1 MTWSFAMLS
10 RSASFVLA
18 AGLLLPI
25 AASAHPQRPT
35 ARNTP
40 NTNLQ
45 EPQAIHT
52 TTRLVQVS
60 VIVENKNG
68 APITGLKKEDF
79 SLFDDGAAQ
88 SIAFFSATGPA
99 ETPRQPLPA
108 NVFTNR
114 SDLTG
119 KEPGEIIVILY
130 DELNTS
136 FEDQA
141 YARQHILRF
150 LRSIQPQDHV
160 AIFALTSDLLVLHTF
175 SDDSVALAN
184 SVSRFSPQLI
194 EAFDTS
200 HPGQFHAPALSNDP
214 FWKSFEGHVNGAN
227 AEIADSAAGDRYRI
241 TYAAFMAIA
250 DYVATIPGR
259 KSLVWVS
266 GGIPINIGT
275 TRIGVPNRDTLHLEN
290 TSPPG
295 MAAGKN
301 LGGLAGVLNRVDMAI
316 YPIDAHGIDT
326 ASGAGAFF
334 SRWSL
339 RFTFELLADTTGGKA
354 FFGTNDLAGAI
365 HSAFED
371 GRYSYTLGF
380 YPDHGVWNGKFR
392 KIKISLDAPDSR
404 LRYRR
409 GYFAFSEHSPDDMNM
424 KTDLQEAARSPVDA
438 TDLGVTVSGKALPPA
453 SARLL
458 QLQITLD
465 PKQFLLNDR
474 DNRRHG
480 GLDLLF
486 LQTDTV
492 GKFLTAEKQHF
503 DVNFHHEEYDS
514 LAKSGLI
521 LQRRLEIDPASAGI
535 RVLVRDAGSGALGSV
550 TFPVKKFL

>member
-10 RSASFVLA
+10 RSAQLVLFAVFLLRLTAGA
-18 AGLLLPI
+18 APQSQT
-25 AASAHPQRPT
+25 AHSAPSGNPQ
-35 ARNTP
+35 
-40 NTNLQ
+40 Q
-45 EPQAIHT
+45 PQAIRT

-60 VIVENKNG
+60 VIVQDKSG
-68 APITGLKKEDF
+68 ASITGLKKQDF
-79 SLFDDGAAQ
+79 NLFDDGAPQ
-88 SIAFFSATGPA
+88 EIAFFSSTTPA
-99 ETPRQPLPA
+99 STPQHALPV
-108 NVFTNR
+108 NVVTNR

-119 KEPGEIIVILY
+119 KETGEIIVILY

-150 LRSIQPQDHV
+150 LKSIRPQDHV

-184 SVSRFSPQLI
+184 SVDRFSPQLTA
-194 EAFDTS
+194 AFDAS
-200 HPGQFHAPALSNDP
+200 HPAKFNVPALANDP
-214 FWKSFEGHVNGAN
+214 FWKSFEGRVNGAN
-227 AEIADSAAGDRYRI
+227 AEIADSATDDRYRA

-250 DYVATIPGR
+250 DYVVNIPGR
-259 KSLVWVS
+259 KSLIWVS
-266 GGIPINIGT
+266 GGIPIDIGT
-275 TRIGVPNRDTLHLEN
+275 TRIGVPDRDSLHLWN
-290 TSPPG
+290 NGAPG
-295 MAAGKN
+295 MAADKN

-334 SRWSL
+334 SRWSM
-339 RFTFELLADTTGGKA
+339 RFTFNLLADTTGGKA
-354 FFGTNDLAGAI
+354 FFGTNDIAGAM

-380 YPDHGVWNGKFR
+380 YPNHGIWDGKFR

-409 GYFAFSEHSPDDMNM
+409 GYFAFPEHSPDETNM
-424 KTDLQEAARSPVDA
+424 KTDLQLAARSPVDA
-438 TDLGVTVSGKALPPA
+438 TDLGVTVRGKALPPA
-453 SARLL
+453 SARTL

-465 PKQFLLNDR
+465 PKQFLLDDR
-474 DNRRHG
+474 DNHRQG

-486 LQTDTV
+486 LQMDIA
-492 GKFLTAEKQHF
+492 GKFLAAEKQHF
-503 DVNFHHEEYDS
+503 DVNFDHKEYDS
-514 LAKSGLI
+514 LVKSGLI
-521 LQRRLEIDPASAGI
+521 LQRRLGIDPASAEI
-535 RVLVRDAGSGALGSV
+535 CVLVRDAGSGALGSV

>member
-1 MTWSFAMLS
+1 MLS
-10 RSASFVLA
+10 RSAHLVLFA
-18 AGLLLPI
+18 AFLLPLT
-25 AASAHPQRPT
+25 ASAGPQSQT
-35 ARNTP
+35 AHSTSSENS
-40 NTNLQ
+40 Q
-45 EPQAIHT
+45 QPQAIRT

-60 VIVENKNG
+60 VIVQDKSG
-68 APITGLKKEDF
+68 ASITGLDKQNFK
-79 SLFDDGAAQ
+79 LFDDGTPQ
-88 SIAFFSATGPA
+88 EIAFFSSTTPA
-99 ETPRQPLPA
+99 RMPQRALPS
-108 NVFTNR
+108 NVVTNR

-150 LRSIQPQDHV
+150 LESIRPQDHV
-160 AIFALTSDLLVLHTF
+160 AIFALTSDLFVLHSF
-175 SDDSVALAN
+175 SDDSAALAN
-184 SVSRFSPQLI
+184 SVNRFSPQLTA
-194 EAFDTS
+194 AFASS
-200 HPGQFHAPALSNDP
+200 HSGKLNVPALANDP
-214 FWKSFEGHVNGAN
+214 FWKSAEGRVNGAN
-227 AEIADSAAGDRYRI
+227 GEIAASATADRYRT

-250 DYVATIPGR
+250 GYVANIPGR

-266 GGIPINIGT
+266 GGIPIDIGT
-275 TRIGVPNRDTLHLEN
+275 TRIGVPDRDSLHFWN
-290 TSPPG
+290 TGAPG
-295 MAAGKN
+295 MAADKN

-316 YPIDAHGIDT
+316 YPIDAHGIDS

-339 RFTFELLADTTGGKA
+339 RFTFNLLADTTGGKA
-354 FFGTNDLAGAI
+354 FFGTNDIAGAM

-380 YPDHGVWNGKFR
+380 YPNHGVWDGKFR
-392 KIKISLDAPDSR
+392 KIKISLDTPDSR

-409 GYFAFSEHSPDDMNM
+409 GYFAFPERSADETNM
-424 KTDLQEAARSPVDA
+424 KTDLQLAALSPVDA
-438 TDLGVTVSGKALPPA
+438 TDLGVTVRGKALPSA
-453 SARLL
+453 SARTL
-458 QLQITLD
+458 QLQIILD
-465 PKQFLLNDR
+465 PRQFLLDDR
-474 DNRRHG
+474 DNHRQG

-486 LQTDTV
+486 LQMDTV
-492 GKFLTAEKQHF
+492 GKFLAAEKQHF
-503 DVNFHHEEYDS
+503 DVNFEQKEYDS

-521 LQRRLEIDPASAGI
+521 LQRRLGIDPASVDI